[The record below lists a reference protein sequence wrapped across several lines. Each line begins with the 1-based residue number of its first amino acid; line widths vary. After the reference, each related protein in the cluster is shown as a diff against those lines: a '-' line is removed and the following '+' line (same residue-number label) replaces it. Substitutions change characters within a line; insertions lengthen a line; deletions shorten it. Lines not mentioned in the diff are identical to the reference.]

1 MVKILSLQA
10 SQIRLPRIF
19 FVRRILVTLATWDEA
34 PVSSCYLEE
43 KKLVSKMIKIFKKIR
58 KLYLGLTK
66 ELDLWRQIF
75 LN

>member
-43 KKLVSKMIKIFKKIR
+43 KELVSKKDKDLKKNR
-58 KLYLGLTK
+58 KVDCTWDLQRSLTYSV
-66 ELDLWRQIF
+66 RF
-75 LN
+75 F

>member
-10 SQIRLPRIF
+10 SQIRLPRIS

-43 KKLVSKMIKIFKKIR
+43 KELVSKKDKDLKKIR
-58 KLYLGLTK
+58 KVDCTW
-66 ELDLWRQIF
+66 D
-75 LN
+75 

>member
-1 MVKILSLQA
+1 MFKILSLQA

-43 KKLVSKMIKIFKKIR
+43 KKLVSKMIKILKKIR
-58 KLYLGLTK
+58 KVDCTWDLQRSLTYGV
-66 ELDLWRQIF
+66 RF
-75 LN
+75 F

>member
-43 KKLVSKMIKIFKKIR
+43 KKLVSKMIKISKKLENCTWDLQR
-58 KLYLGLTK
+58 SLTYGV
-66 ELDLWRQIF
+66 RF
-75 LN
+75 F

>member
-19 FVRRILVTLATWDEA
+19 FVRRILVTLATWDEE

-43 KKLVSKMIKIFKKIR
+43 KKLVGKMIKI
-58 KLYLGLTK
+58 
-66 ELDLWRQIF
+66 
-75 LN
+75 